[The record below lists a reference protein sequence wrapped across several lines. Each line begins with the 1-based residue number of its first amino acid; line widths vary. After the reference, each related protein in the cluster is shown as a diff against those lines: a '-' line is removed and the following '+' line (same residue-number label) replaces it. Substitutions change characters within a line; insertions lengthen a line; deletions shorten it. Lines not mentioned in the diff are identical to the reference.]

1 MDGPPNAGAMN
12 TSRNCVE
19 QLPRT
24 AARLPIVL
32 AWTCAATAGPILNII
47 SNRLLQERLGTNS
60 EVCGDFFPRM
70 LVIGLIACV
79 LCLFGGLYCLARGF
93 LERSES
99 LALSL
104 GLLGLHV
111 VAFLLT
117 SAIL

>member
-1 MDGPPNAGAMN
+1 
-12 TSRNCVE
+12 
-19 QLPRT
+19 
-24 AARLPIVL
+24 
-32 AWTCAATAGPILNII
+32 
-47 SNRLLQERLGTNS
+47 
-60 EVCGDFFPRM
+60 M